1 MLWDLAS
8 THPALA
14 HKGPQARAKVLKCLD
29 RLSRRARGEPASA
42 GMAEARARDVAERMS
57 RPKPDVGPET
67 FATLL
72 KRVDHASVSELKG
85 LISTAGGTFVGLVEK
100 QELRNRARE
109 LIAAKLDTG
118 GDAEEA
124 D

>member
-1 MLWDLAS
+1 MLAYDA
-8 THPALA
+8 
-14 HKGPQARAKVLKCLD
+14 
-29 RLSRRARGEPASA
+29 
-42 GMAEARARDVAERMS
+42 AERMS
-57 RPKPDVGPET
+57 QPKPDVGPET

-72 KRVDHASVSELKG
+72 KRVDHASVRELKG